1 MRTLSN
7 ALTSDVV
14 NVVLALLHTIDVL
27 LEADQLITRLGG
39 LVAEELC
46 DLHTGLALAHERL
59 ALAPHL
65 ISRVDADAEASLV
78 HPLSWHD
85 LCIESR
91 GAVEASTT
99 VA

>member
-46 DLHTGLALAHERL
+46 DLHTVGG
-59 ALAPHL
+59 
-65 ISRVDADAEASLV
+65 ILV
-78 HPLSWHD
+78 HTKLEAFTELFVELLVVVLLLSNLGWMNFMLEHC
-85 LCIESR
+85 LQFRTKTRLEY
-91 GAVEASTT
+91 
-99 VA
+99 